1 MNFSMPRE
9 DQPLSGFYSHPP
21 EAGNPPPALLF
32 KRAALFL
39 SWKAIARTVKG
50 LIPIPLAF

>member
-21 EAGNPPPALLF
+21 EAVNPPPALLF
-32 KRAALFL
+32 KRAAFFF
-39 SWKAIARTVKG
+39 ARTVKG